1 MNERVA
7 STHDVSVS
15 IVNTSSRDLLLACL
29 ESLGDATSP
38 SLSVE
43 VVVLD
48 NASDDGSVEAV
59 RERFPWVRVIEQP
72 FRAGFPANQNAAIRT
87 TSGRY
92 VYALNEDTVSE
103 PGSLDR
109 LVAYMEAHP
118 RVGALGP
125 RIVDPDGRP
134 LASAWRFPTPFWAA
148 VGAFTL
154 GRAGI
159 VQSGGARARR
169 VDWAMGCALLL
180 RGSGLDEVGL
190 FDERFFMYV
199 DEPDLCR
206 RLAKAGWETH
216 YFPDVTVVHH
226 VSQFSANV
234 PERRIVEHWRSRR
247 KHWAKHHSPLGAR
260 TAAFLTGLQYA
271 VRAALASLFLRLPEG
286 RRPPRV
292 NPTLGAALRL
302 HVRNAWFGE
311 TGPGLAELADEWN
324 ERKRRSTPAEA
335 AQDRS

>member
-1 MNERVA
+1 MRERVT
-7 STHDVSVS
+7 STPDVSVS
-15 IVNTSSRDLLLACL
+15 IVNTSNMDLLLACL
-29 ESLGDATSP
+29 ESLEDATSP
-38 SLSVE
+38 GLSVE

-59 RERFPWVRVIEQP
+59 RERFPRVRVIEQP
-72 FRAGFPANQNAAIRT
+72 FRAGFPASQNAVIRT

-92 VYALNEDTVSE
+92 VYVLNEDTVSE
-103 PGSLDR
+103 PSSLDR
-109 LVAYMEAHP
+109 MVAYMDAHP
-118 RVGALGP
+118 RVGTLGP
-125 RIVDPDGRP
+125 RIVYPDGRP
-134 LASAWRFPTPFWAA
+134 QASAWRFPTPFWAA
-148 VGAFTL
+148 IGAFTL

-180 RGSGLDEVGL
+180 RGKALAEVGL

-206 RLAKAGWETH
+206 RLAEAGWETH
-216 YFPDVTVVHH
+216 YFPDVAVMHH
-226 VSQFSANV
+226 ASQFSVNV
-234 PERRIVEHWRSRR
+234 PERRIVEHWRSRH

-271 VRAALASLFLRLPEG
+271 VRSALVSVFLRLPEG

-292 NPTLGAALRL
+292 NSAFGAALRL

-324 ERKRRSTPAEA
+324 ERNRRSAPAEA
-335 AQDRS
+335 AQDRI